1 MSELKP
7 CPFCG
12 GIPQCGVDFFE
23 SHGKEI
29 KLTAVVECT
38 SCGIRKEKVF
48 KATDFISY
56 VPFYDYDNAF
66 KEVVRAWNRRASDDP
81 N

>member
-12 GIPQCGVDFFE
+12 SIPQCGVDFYE
-23 SHGKEI
+23 SCGSNV
-29 KLTAVVECT
+29 KLAAIVECT
-38 SCGIRKEKVF
+38 GCGISKRKIF
-48 KATDFISY
+48 KATDSISY

-66 KEVVRAWNRRASDDP
+66 EEVVQAWNRRIGEEE
-81 N
+81 